1 MILILCLQNDIH
13 APFAICRIICEEGK
27 ICPLNHPINNNK
39 VQAYP
44 VFNKRIEP
52 NMITRGGL
60 ETIAVSNYVNVSS
73 KTHEK
78 LQDN

>member
-1 MILILCLQNDIH
+1 MILMLYLQNDIH
-13 APFAICRIICEEGK
+13 ALFAICRIICEGK
-27 ICPLNHPINNNK
+27 ICPLNHSINNNK

-52 NMITRGGL
+52 NMITRGAL

>member
-1 MILILCLQNDIH
+1 MLYLQNDIH
-13 APFAICRIICEEGK
+13 ALFAIRRIICEEGK
-27 ICPLNHPINNNK
+27 IPSLNHAINSNK
-39 VQAYP
+39 VQANP

-52 NMITRGGL
+52 NMITRGTL
-60 ETIAVSNYVNVSS
+60 ETIALSNYVNVSF